1 MSQITNTG
9 NLGPMILQSL
19 APAMLYV
26 PTPTMNNILI
36 CDKVSMPTNG
46 GTTCRFMRPRALVP
60 PTIQLGNS
68 GIDPPA
74 QVPQRDIIDAQMS
87 FFGTGCVI
95 NEQVIL
101 QDQEGV
107 LAWVSERLAVAMRQ
121 AEDLILRDYIVS
133 AASEINAGGGS
144 NNDNPTNLGLSDFSL
159 VTTTLDTN
167 NAYKFM
173 SGIAGE
179 DRFGTGPI
187 RNAYFMLSSTEL
199 QTDFDSLV
207 GQGVINQANYPN
219 NTSALPSEWGS
230 VFNVRILTSSEAPV
244 ARNSSANNNDV
255 YYNAVVGKQAVTH
268 INQDGYSMNL
278 IYRDPYYSGMLA
290 QNATLAVKF
299 AQAQAITQDTA
310 IRNLLCT
317 SLYAGNII

>member
-1 MSQITNTG
+1 MTMTTTS

-26 PTPTMNNILI
+26 PTPTMNYITV
-36 CDKVSMPTNG
+36 CDKVGMPPNG
-46 GTTCRFMRPRALVP
+46 GTTMRFMRPRALQP
-60 PTIQLGNS
+60 PTVQLGNS

-74 QVPQRDIIDAQMS
+74 QVPQRDIIDAQMA
-87 FFGTGCVI
+87 FFGTGCII

-121 AEDLILRDYIVS
+121 AEDLILRDYVVS
-133 AASEINAGGGS
+133 AASQLNAGGGT
-144 NNDNPTNLGLSDFSL
+144 NGDNPTNLGMTDFSL
-159 VTTTLDTN
+159 VATTLDTN

-173 SGIAGE
+173 SGIEGM
-179 DRFGTGPI
+179 DRFGTGPV
-187 RNAYFMLSSTEL
+187 RSSYFMLSSTEL
-199 QTDFDSLV
+199 QSDFDGLV
-207 GQGVINQANYPN
+207 GSGMLNNWNYPTN
-219 NTSALPSEWGS
+219 ASALLSEWGS
-230 VFNVRILTSSEAPV
+230 AFNIRILTSSEAPV
-244 ARNSSANNNDV
+244 SRGTSAKGSDV
-255 YYNAVVGKQAVTH
+255 YYNTTLGKQALTH
-268 INQDGYSMNL
+268 INQDGFSMNL

-317 SLYAGNII
+317 RVSALGV